1 VLVTGIGGPFDTP
14 RAFRTRQAANAALR
28 GYAAELDLEPDESG
42 EYDFAES
49 EHNTA
54 LFTLDTRTLQVQ

>member
-1 VLVTGIGGPFDTP
+1 LGE
-14 RAFRTRQAANAALR
+14 
-28 GYAAELDLEPDESG
+28 YAGELDLELDESG

-49 EHNTA
+49 EHNAA